1 MGGEGGKEQRAVG
14 GVLVV
19 GVAADIKIVS
29 QVYLHFFF
37 FYNICVHLQNIST
50 IIVFNTQKKYAFFT
64 SKGDGGEN
72 FPFSHKR
79 KLMSLISLYNFIA
92 NISFL
97 ILLVT
102 ISFFHLE
109 RKWKRKGGGGR
120 RRDQRES

>member
-50 IIVFNTQKKYAFFT
+50 IIVFNTQKKKMLFLLQREM
-64 SKGDGGEN
+64 GGKI
-72 FPFSHKR
+72 FPFRTSVSSCH
-79 KLMSLISLYNFIA
+79 
-92 NISFL
+92 
-97 ILLVT
+97 
-102 ISFFHLE
+102 
-109 RKWKRKGGGGR
+109 
-120 RRDQRES
+120 